1 MALYDPKETMTVL
14 QGAIAELIGK
24 KYLDADYKLE
34 ALNDTAIVEL
44 GEKLN
49 ITPDGD
55 FSEGGSA
62 DIVYKAL
69 LTQIG
74 KVVIDSRS
82 YTASLPKLYVDP
94 INWGLFEEVI
104 MFDLAD
110 CMIDEMWNPAGYIP
124 WNAPDDKG
132 KEEALRIAAIEYGF
146 YSPTVSTKIYKRA
159 KAVSIPLTTEY
170 EQLFTAFRGVDELNR
185 FIAGKRNAVN
195 NTIQLKAEVFAKMA
209 VSVAAAKAFAND
221 NAIDLREI
229 AIEKGIPNAETMPAS
244 MLLVNPFFQKYL
256 LELVSNTKDYI
267 KDYTAFYNN
276 GEIATFA
283 VEPRTTLLTQ
293 VEKACKFG
301 VRANTFN
308 DDLLGIGEYDTVN
321 TWQAAV
327 TEKNNRAYNF
337 DAASSI
343 DLTKGAAVD
352 IGLLAVTSTEK
363 HYLIKNVV
371 GITYDRMAIGV
382 TVDKKKVT
390 ANYAASRDT
399 TNTFNHFLINYVVN
413 DNYPIVAY
421 YISEPR
427 LPAFVA
433 PTVEAAPTDTDFWG
447 TTASQMQ
454 TSISVSGD
462 NKITGTLHLQSSG
475 QIVSDWGTGYFIGL
489 HITANDSSVTKI
501 QVGLNPTAGSG
512 LVTLDEDGLIMLKI
526 SDKDIQNIVVV
537 QSNDHGDI
545 WRYVYDISGLTLST
559 T

>member
-24 KYLDADYKLE
+24 KYLDADYELS

-49 ITPDGD
+49 LTADGD
-55 FSEGGSA
+55 FNENGSA
-62 DIVYKAL
+62 DIVYKSL
-69 LTQIG
+69 LSQIG
-74 KVVIDSRS
+74 KVIIDSRS

-94 INWGLFEEVI
+94 VNWGLFEEII

-124 WNAPDDKG
+124 WNAPDEKG
-132 KEEALRIAAIEYGF
+132 KEEALRIAAIEYGY
-146 YSPTVSTKIYKRA
+146 YSPKVTTKLYKKA
-159 KAVSIPLTTEY
+159 KAVSVPLTTEY
-170 EQLFTAFRGVDELNR
+170 DQLFTAFRGVDELNR
-185 FIAGKRNAVN
+185 FIAAKRNSVN
-195 NTIQLKAEVFAKMA
+195 NTIQLKAEVFAKMT
-209 VSVAAAKAFAND
+209 VSVGIAKAMANG

-229 AIEKGIPNAETMPAS
+229 AIEKGIPNAESMPAQ
-244 MLLVNPFFQKYL
+244 MLLINPIFQKYL
-256 LELVSNTKDYI
+256 LELISNTKDYI

-283 VEPRTTLLTQ
+283 VEPTTILLSQ

-308 DDLLGIGEYDTVN
+308 ENLLGIGDYDTIN
-321 TWQAAV
+321 SWQAAV
-327 TEKNNRAYNF
+327 SATNKTPYNF
-337 DAASSI
+337 SAASSI

-352 IGLLAVTSTEK
+352 IGLLAGTSTEK
-363 HYLIKNVV
+363 HYLIKNVIGV
-371 GITYDRMAIGV
+371 TYDRMAMGI

-399 TNTFNHFLINYVVN
+399 TNTFSHFLFNYAVN
-413 DNYPIVAY
+413 DSYPIVAY
-421 YISEPR
+421 YISDPM
-427 LPAFVA
+427 LPAFVS

-462 NKITGTLHLQSSG
+462 NKITGTLHLQTSG

-501 QVGLNPTAGSG
+501 QCGLNPSAGSS
-512 LVTLDEDGLIMLKI
+512 LVTLDEDGLAMFKI
-526 SDKDIQNIVVV
+526 SDKDIQKFVVV
-537 QSNDHGDI
+537 QSNDNGDT
-545 WRYVYDISGLTLST
+545 WRYVYDLSGLTLST